1 MNFPGLREIVFYSG
15 HKIRSN
21 YRFLL
26 GILLHLPPLDGG
38 GHPARHPLLDGVWL
52 ETGGASSTIS
62 SSSSTLWATTT
73 RPPPQGSAAP
83 PATRQAAAHRRE
95 VGGLRAVK
103 QLRRRG
109 VHCRWRGLEHGLGQ
123 VERWTWRWNNFSR
136 GLARPPAPT
145 GRGQRPAEAET
156 QVQAFKTCAIVQ
168 KFSEFILISC
178 QARF

>member
-1 MNFPGLREIVFYSG
+1 MEEVIPQGIPCWTASDSR
-15 HKIRSN
+15 
-21 YRFLL
+21 L
-26 GILLHLPPLDGG
+26 GEPP
-38 GHPARHPLLDGVWL
+38 PSPPPPP
-52 ETGGASSTIS
+52 
-62 SSSSTLWATTT
+62 LWATTT